1 MMIYK
6 DGNVQVKALRKDYN
20 TYDIVVFIRKIF
32 GKGFQEA
39 ETLYRNYTK
48 KQVEKLKQEVES
60 QKQAIENEIQ
70 G

>member
-1 MMIYK
+1 MVIYK
-6 DGNVQVKALRKDYN
+6 DKNVQVKAVRKDYN

-32 GKGFQEA
+32 GKGFQEG

-48 KQVEKLKQEVES
+48 KQAEMLKQEVET
-60 QKQAIENEIQ
+60 QIQ

>member
-1 MMIYK
+1 MVIYK
-6 DGNVQVKALRKDYN
+6 NKNMQIKAVRIDYN
-20 TYDIVVFIRKIF
+20 TYDIVVFVRKIF

-48 KQVEKLKQEVES
+48 KQVGRL
-60 QKQAIENEIQ
+60 KQAIENEIQ

>member
-6 DGNVQVKALRKDYN
+6 NENVQIKAVRKDYN
-20 TYDIVVFIRKIF
+20 TYDIVVFVRKMF
-32 GKGFQEA
+32 GKGFQES

-48 KQVEKLKQEVES
+48 KQAERLKHKVEVEK
-60 QKQAIENEIQ
+60 Q

>member
-1 MMIYK
+1 MIIYK
-6 DGNVQVKALRKDYN
+6 NKNVQIKAVRKDYN
-20 TYDIVVFIRKIF
+20 TYDIVVFVRKIF

-48 KQVEKLKQEVES
+48 KQVERLKQT
-60 QKQAIENEIQ
+60 IENEIQ

>member
-1 MMIYK
+1 MVIHKNKNMQI
-6 DGNVQVKALRKDYN
+6 KAVRKDYN
-20 TYDIVVFIRKIF
+20 TYDIVVFVRKIF

-48 KQVEKLKQEVES
+48 KQVEGLKQT
-60 QKQAIENEIQ
+60 IENEIQ

>member
-1 MMIYK
+1 MVIHKNKNMQI
-6 DGNVQVKALRKDYN
+6 KAVRKDYN
-20 TYDIVVFIRKIF
+20 TYDIVVFVRKIF

-48 KQVEKLKQEVES
+48 KQVERLKQT
-60 QKQAIENEIQ
+60 IENETQ

>member
-1 MMIYK
+1 MVIYK
-6 DGNVQVKALRKDYN
+6 NENMQIKAVRKDYN
-20 TYDIVVFIRKIF
+20 TYDIVVFVRKIF

-48 KQVEKLKQEVES
+48 KQVEKLKQ
-60 QKQAIENEIQ
+60 AIKNQIQ

>member
-1 MMIYK
+1 MIYK
-6 DGNVQVKALRKDYN
+6 NENVQIKAVRKDYN
-20 TYDIVVFIRKIF
+20 TYDVVVFVRKMF

-48 KQVEKLKQEVES
+48 KQVGELKHTVELEK
-60 QKQAIENEIQ
+60 Q

>member
-1 MMIYK
+1 MVIYK
-6 DGNVQVKALRKDYN
+6 NKNMQIKAVRIDYN
-20 TYDIVVFIRKIF
+20 TYDIVVFVRKIF

-48 KQVEKLKQEVES
+48 KQAKMLKQEVET
-60 QKQAIENEIQ
+60 QKQ

>member
-1 MMIYK
+1 MVIHKNKNMQI
-6 DGNVQVKALRKDYN
+6 KAVRKDYN
-20 TYDIVVFIRKIF
+20 TYDIVVFVRKIF

-48 KQVEKLKQEVES
+48 KQVEML
-60 QKQAIENEIQ
+60 KQAIENEIQ

>member
-1 MMIYK
+1 MVIYK
-6 DGNVQVKALRKDYN
+6 NENMHIKAVKKDYN
-20 TYDIVVFIRKIF
+20 TYDIVVFVRKIF

-48 KQVEKLKQEVES
+48 KQVEKLKQ
-60 QKQAIENEIQ
+60 AIENEIQ

>member
-1 MMIYK
+1 MVIYK
-6 DGNVQVKALRKDYN
+6 NKNMHIKAVRIDYN
-20 TYDIVVFIRKIF
+20 TYDIVVFVRKIF

-48 KQVEKLKQEVES
+48 KQVERL
-60 QKQAIENEIQ
+60 KQAIENEIQ